1 MGRKFWASDRRSRNG
16 VLARLRLAAAIPIL
30 VIGSL
35 FIAGAPVALAATPSF
50 GPPVVISGSNATAIA
65 VSCTDAVDCTA
76 VAGTYY
82 ATETNGTWGSA
93 TQISVPSATHGFL
106 GVSCTD
112 ATDCT

>member
-35 FIAGAPVALAATPSF
+35 FIAGSPVALAATPSF
-50 GPPVVISGSNATAIA
+50 GPPVVISGYGEAYA

-76 VAGTYY
+76 VGGPSIGAPYY

-93 TQISVPSATHGFL
+93 TQISAPG
-106 GVSCTD
+106 GVSL
-112 ATDCT
+112 A